1 MIGDTNVLF
10 ESENDYYEPIEIE
23 SAFNRNFMTY
33 TECNG
38 DQDCLMNTFLR
49 HHYGFTNYFVPHG
62 RIGTRNNFSRLKN
75 PFDKTNMQQKIIS
88 FVGSSVWN
96 GLPDSVENANS

>member
-33 TECNG
+33 IEFNG
-38 DQDCLMNTFLR
+38 DQDCLMNT
-49 HHYGFTNYFVPHG
+49 
-62 RIGTRNNFSRLKN
+62 
-75 PFDKTNMQQKIIS
+75 
-88 FVGSSVWN
+88 
-96 GLPDSVENANS
+96 